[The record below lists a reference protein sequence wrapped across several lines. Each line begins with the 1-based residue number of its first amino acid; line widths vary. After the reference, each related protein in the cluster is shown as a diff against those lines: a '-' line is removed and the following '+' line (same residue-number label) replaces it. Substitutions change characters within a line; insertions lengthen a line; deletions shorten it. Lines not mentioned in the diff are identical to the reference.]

1 MQTLQ
6 HIPQTQKDSEL
17 SMNLYGVSLYLTN
30 AHPFLFVGKLNSLL
44 INIELETVTA
54 ELPERMTELV

>member
-1 MQTLQ
+1 
-6 HIPQTQKDSEL
+6 
-17 SMNLYGVSLYLTN
+17 MNLYGVSLYLTN

-54 ELPERMTELV
+54 ELPESMTELV